1 MEITDELFE
10 SAVHDAIASLPQRFL
25 SVMDNI
31 VVTVADEATEQQ
43 LGRGNSP
50 ANELLGLYEGIPL
63 PRRSWGYAGALPDV
77 ITIFKGPH
85 MRLCKSPEQLE
96 DQIRRT
102 VLHEIGHYFGF
113 DDAYLHSHGY

>member
-50 ANELLGLYEGIPL
+50 TNELLGLYEGIPL